1 MPLPPSLRLVLAPPH
16 RAARPFLLGG
26 TAVALLGGLL
36 AGPWLFWPA
45 VLFCGF
51 CCFFFR
57 DPERVTP
64 LRPRIL
70 VAPADGRVISVAEAA
85 PPPELGLGSLP
96 RWRIAIFLSLFDV
109 HVNRAPCAGRV
120 IRIAYTPGG
129 FRDAADPTAE
139 AANERNA
146 IAIRLPDGREVAV
159 VQIAGLLARRILCDV
174 TEGQEIEAG
183 ERIGLIRFGSRTD
196 LYLPPGVKPLV
207 LEGQRMVGGETVV
220 AELPILRP

>member
-26 TAVALLGGLL
+26 AAVALLGGLL
-36 AGPWLFWPA
+36 AGPWLFWPG

-51 CCFFFR
+51 CWFFFR

-85 PPPELGLGSLP
+85 PPPELGLGSAP

-129 FRDAADPTAE
+129 FRDAADPAAE

-174 TEGQEIEAG
+174 REGQEIEAG

-220 AELPILRP
+220 AELPTIRP